1 MLNKLLQKGKRLM
14 RSGTRLFASGDGTS
28 CCCDSEPAYQYQE
41 CCDGQPR
48 IWVALSAFTALGR
61 SERCDLIHVGNDDDG
76 NPICFHLTG
85 AEATTAE
92 LDDAGIGYIRQF
104 NTAVG
109 DGCALGQ
116 SCGDG
121 IVTGTCRECPVAC
134 CIRAFPPPCK
144 LTPTPPCCVLGNA
157 VQYEWKLTRRE
168 LTTGFYHGLSGFTP
182 DGRNI
187 TAGLLV
193 EPIREYL
200 VEVKVEGI
208 YVKYNNEG
216 KRCFDIEP
224 YCRITR
230 REFERQ
236 YVTDGFRYTNNEDGY
251 VRTITEVIPIN
262 PRYEILRDTLT
273 ELPCLEPQFYP
284 DVVYADN
291 DPNPALAESVA
302 CGASWVRRACA
313 SSFPDCPAPGN
324 PWFQQETMNIDGFF
338 SCTGGSQNYR
348 FERINK
354 NNPFGVAG
362 FQDNPHP
369 SGENAITNIV
379 TVQSEYAIRILDDSK
394 CEARSCADIGVG
406 SGPQPLLSP
415 FFSPSQLAKA
425 AGGGCAG
432 CRHSNG
438 L

>member
-1 MLNKLLQKGKRLM
+1 
-14 RSGTRLFASGDGTS
+14 
-28 CCCDSEPAYQYQE
+28 
-41 CCDGQPR
+41 
-48 IWVALSAFTALGR
+48 
-61 SERCDLIHVGNDDDG
+61 
-76 NPICFHLTG
+76 
-85 AEATTAE
+85 
-92 LDDAGIGYIRQF
+92 
-104 NTAVG
+104 
-109 DGCALGQ
+109 
-116 SCGDG
+116 
-121 IVTGTCRECPVAC
+121 
-134 CIRAFPPPCK
+134 
-144 LTPTPPCCVLGNA
+144 
-157 VQYEWKLTRRE
+157 
-168 LTTGFYHGLSGFTP
+168 
-182 DGRNI
+182 
-187 TAGLLV
+187 
-193 EPIREYL
+193 
-200 VEVKVEGI
+200 
-208 YVKYNNEG
+208 
-216 KRCFDIEP
+216 
-224 YCRITR
+224 
-230 REFERQ
+230 
-236 YVTDGFRYTNNEDGY
+236 
-251 VRTITEVIPIN
+251 VIPIN

-369 SGENAITNIV
+369 SGENALTNIV